1 MTSNDSFYILDHS
14 IFIQLDQVWRRDWS
28 NLFFSA
34 TSVVITYITE
44 EDSNLESKYLRLLI
58 SKFVQQLYFLFFL

>member
-1 MTSNDSFYILDHS
+1 MTSNGSFYILDHS

-34 TSVVITYITE
+34 TSVVITYSTE
-44 EDSNLESKYLRLLI
+44 EDSNLESKHLRLL
-58 SKFVQQLYFLFFL
+58 